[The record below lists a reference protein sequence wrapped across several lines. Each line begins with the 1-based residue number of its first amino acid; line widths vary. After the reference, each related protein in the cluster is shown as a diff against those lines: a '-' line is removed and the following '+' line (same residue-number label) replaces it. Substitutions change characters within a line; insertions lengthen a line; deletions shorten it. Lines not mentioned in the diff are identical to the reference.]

1 MCQSLINLKLFSSH
15 QIWLSSNGVRSIPF
29 STKLCCGQEKNHSH
43 REGIHTMGKQT
54 VLVVFA
60 VALTLLQTK
69 PCIGFQL
76 TQEQH
81 RPMVVVSA
89 ASENEEV
96 DSENDRLSGSS
107 NVELSRRDACCSA
120 IGTAATVTCG
130 LFAGADPA
138 LAVKPDE
145 NGYVPAV
152 RPTAYRVDSTQPP
165 TLLPLI
171 SARKEKGTLLELGRG
186 SGTDKEEIKI
196 DTVNL
201 NNFMNKAVFG
211 SIDAVSK
218 LLSETKD
225 ESKIGPGYAS
235 FICLGVPSTTT
246 TKDID
251 LATSLLNS
259 MLQERNNKL
268 STALGLSFCP
278 MSVQPALDAYIK
290 SGNDSALRSAM
301 KEAGVTSGT
310 VDLYMPLIR
319 FAKEMSLDFLAL
331 SPEYGD
337 IEAARTNGLAAVDI
351 KRRQSYVPDAQGFI
365 SMTQDPRYKL
375 YTDRSLLKEFAPTKG
390 DDSVKGFFAERIFVH
405 ETAASVVA
413 KYAVD
418 KPESL
423 VTILAP
429 TPDVRYLQ
437 GINGRIPRVY
447 GSLVKQN
454 NENGANPQT
463 VTNKV
468 SDNAVTTI
476 LLNPTAAET
485 LSAGRFLRLEIGT
498 GPETLDYQAKVA
510 DYLWFSSSPKVNLIP
525 RMMNG

>member
-1 MCQSLINLKLFSSH
+1 
-15 QIWLSSNGVRSIPF
+15 
-29 STKLCCGQEKNHSH
+29 
-43 REGIHTMGKQT
+43 MGKFT
-54 VLVVFA
+54 LYTIFVL
-60 VALTLLQTK
+60 ALTLTQTK
-69 PCIGFQL
+69 PCSSFQL
-76 TQEQH
+76 PLEQ
-81 RPMVVVSA
+81 RRTRIIA
-89 ASENEEV
+89 AAVSENEE
-96 DSENDRLSGSS
+96 SSGENDRLSGSS
-107 NVELSRRDACCSA
+107 DSELSRRDVCRSV
-120 IGTAATVTCG
+120 IGTAATVTSG
-130 LFAGADPA
+130 LVAGADPV
-138 LAVKPDE
+138 LAVKADE
-145 NGYVPAV
+145 NGYIPAV

-165 TLLPLI
+165 TLLPLT
-171 SARKEKGTLLELGRG
+171 SAPKEKGILLALGRG
-186 SGTDKEEIKI
+186 SGTDKQEIKI

-201 NNFMNKAVFG
+201 NNFMNKLVFG
-211 SIDAVSK
+211 SIDTVSQ

-235 FICLGVPSTTT
+235 FVCLGVPFTTT

-259 MLQERNNKL
+259 MLQERSNKL
-268 STALGLSFCP
+268 ATALGLSFCP
-278 MSVQPALDAYIK
+278 MSVQPALDAYAK
-290 SGNDSALRSAM
+290 SGNDPALESAM
-301 KEAGVTSGT
+301 KEAGVTSET

-319 FAKEMSLDFLAL
+319 FAKGMSLDFLAL
-331 SPEYGD
+331 SPEIGD
-337 IEAARTNGLAAVDI
+337 IQAARTNGLGAVDFE
-351 KRRQSYVPDAQGFI
+351 RRQSYVLDPQGFI
-365 SMTQDPRYKL
+365 SVTQDPRYKL
-375 YTDRSLLKEFAPTKG
+375 YTDRSLLKDFAPTKKE
-390 DDSVKGFFAERIFVH
+390 DNVKGFFAERIFVH

-454 NENGANPQT
+454 NSNGTNPQA

-468 SDNAVTTI
+468 SDDAVTTI

-498 GPETLDYQAKVA
+498 GPDTLAYQAKVA

-525 RMMNG
+525 RLMNG